1 MTTDDA
7 SGTTRR
13 DTSRQDATGPDY
25 DYSLAIEEAADRYA
39 AAGHP
44 RTHRS
49 VQRYCANGHLDCR
62 KVTTLLGDS
71 YRVAPY
77 SIARHIAQ
85 INEAISVSGD
95 HYGRDTSRQ
104 DATFVAQQNQSEPV
118 ATTGDNG
125 GDIAR
130 YVATGRDESQER
142 SGDPPPII
150 EANAKYVEQ
159 LEKRIEE
166 KDEVISLIRD
176 ELKVKN
182 TQIADMSA
190 RAREGN
196 ILMDGLRNLVLQLQP
211 GRRYQDDQA
220 PSAPQQSERNDNC
233 RSR

>member
-1 MTTDDA
+1 MLPDNMA
-7 SGTTRR
+7 SATGPDR
-13 DTSRQDATGPDY
+13 SRPVATGPDY
-25 DYSLAIEEAADRYA
+25 DYTLAIEEAADRYA

-62 KVTTLLGDS
+62 KVTTLLGET

-85 INEAISVSGD
+85 INEAIAVSGD
-95 HYGRDTSRQ
+95 TYSRDLSRQ
-104 DATFVAQQNQSEPV
+104 DATIVARENQGNVS
-118 ATTGDNG
+118 ATTRDDG

-130 YVATGRDESQER
+130 PVATGRDERAAAPLPQAA
-142 SGDPPPII
+142 PII

-176 ELKVKN
+176 ELKMKN
-182 TQIADMSA
+182 TQIADMSE

-196 ILMDGLRNLVLQLQP
+196 ILMDGLRKLVLQLQP
-211 GRRYQDDQA
+211 GRNYQEERA
-220 PSAPQQSERNDNC
+220 PTQPPQRPERGADGL
-233 RSR
+233 